1 MAARVIMEISTR
13 HSGVADKG
21 LGRLP
26 PAWIAE
32 FHLRPVH
39 PATALQKL
47 RFARRVALKRPT
59 SKNSHCR

>member
-21 LGRLP
+21 SVACHQPGF
-26 PAWIAE
+26 AE
-32 FHLRPVH
+32 FHLRPVR

-47 RFARRVALKRPT
+47 RFARRVALKQPT